1 MAGSSVEGIELQEQK
16 SLHTV
21 RSVLFCHVASA
32 FGVLPVPCPDQ
43 RRCLSHPSL
52 PAASSA
58 PRSSRCKKALTV
70 LCVCAVGVR
79 VSLGWFGFVFVFYKP
94 LKIFITNE
102 R

>member
-1 MAGSSVEGIELQEQK
+1 MAGSSAEGIELQEQK

-21 RSVLFCHVASA
+21 LSVLFCHVASA

-58 PRSSRCKKALTV
+58 PRSSRCKKAPTV
-70 LCVCAVGVR
+70 LCACAAAVR
-79 VSLGWFGFVFVFYKP
+79 VSLGWFGVCLCFFLTSQDLYCK
-94 LKIFITNE
+94 
-102 R
+102 